1 MLTFITTFTLIGAV
15 AGSACGYLS
24 YEPVRLSRRG
34 LHYRDITARRA
45 QTAAC
50 GFIGGIGAV
59 ILAMIVLSVAIN
71 SGVAL

>member
-15 AGSACGYLS
+15 AGLACGYLS

-34 LHYRDITARRA
+34 MHRRDITARRTQA
-45 QTAAC
+45 VVC
-50 GFIGGIGAV
+50 GFIGSTSAV
-59 ILAMIVLSVAIN
+59 IIAFMVLSVAIN

>member
-1 MLTFITTFTLIGAV
+1 M
-15 AGSACGYLS
+15 
-24 YEPVRLSRRG
+24 RLSRRG

-71 SGVAL
+71 SGVQL